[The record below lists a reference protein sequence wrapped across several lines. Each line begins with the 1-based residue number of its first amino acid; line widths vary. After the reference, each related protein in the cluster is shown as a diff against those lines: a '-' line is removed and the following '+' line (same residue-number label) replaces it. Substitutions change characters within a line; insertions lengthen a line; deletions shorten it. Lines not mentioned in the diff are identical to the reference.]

1 MRENKENPVL
11 ITIAGKDTRF
21 VARVPL
27 WKAYLI
33 LADIE
38 KHQDEIKKLQDK
50 REKFSKGRTTV
61 LPPPK
66 KTK

>member
-1 MRENKENPVL
+1 MKLNKENPVR
-11 ITIAGKDTRF
+11 IEIKSKDHYF

-38 KHQDEIKKLQDK
+38 KHQDEIKKLQEK
-50 REKFSKGRTTV
+50 RERFTKG
-61 LPPPK
+61 K
-66 KTK
+66 STK